1 MLENVIDRMKWQ
13 SWTRMSQPYITVC
26 FAWDGLRSKV
36 RPAKNCKLFQEMTT
50 SQKDYEADKVI
61 CK

>member
-1 MLENVIDRMKWQ
+1 MKWQ